1 MLRRKRGWIGLVIL
15 LGAAS
20 VLGGRLSRAY
30 ANVTLISFTATSLI
44 GQPEV
49 FVEWETATEIDT
61 AGFYVQRSLT
71 NGANS
76 YTRVSGFEP
85 AEGDSVT
92 GALYDWL
99 DETTTLNTTYY
110 YRLEEIPTDAAQPSI
125 MHDPVLVVAGGVPT
139 NTPTVSPTAT
149 RTPTA
154 TSTRTPT
161 LTLTPRPGTTSTNT
175 PVPTD
180 PPAVIATPQ
189 LATGAT
195 VTPRPSTGNVDVP
208 ATSAS
213 VATQAPQLPLPT
225 PLPGNEPSAPT
236 ASTPTP
242 VLDQSAPPNEVA
254 AAPGAVV
261 PGAPVLAPTLA
272 VSEAVGPVVVVTES
286 AAAATQPA
294 ETRNGGLLL
303 IMGAAVFLLV
313 GAFLMLRQASK

>member
-1 MLRRKRGWIGLVIL
+1 M
-15 LGAAS
+15 
-20 VLGGRLSRAY
+20 
-30 ANVTLISFTATSLI
+30 I

-71 NGANS
+71 NGTNS

-92 GALYDWL
+92 GALYDWI

-125 MHDPVLVVAGGVPT
+125 MHDPVLVVAGGVST

-149 RTPTA
+149 HTPTP
-154 TSTRTPT
+154 TPTRTPT

-180 PPAVIATPQ
+180 PPVVIATPQ
-189 LATGAT
+189 PATGAT
-195 VTPRPSTGNVDVP
+195 VTPRAPTGNVGVP
-208 ATSAS
+208 PTSAS
-213 VATQAPQLPLPT
+213 ADTRVPGAPTEVPQLPLPT
-225 PLPGNEPSAPT
+225 PLPGNEPSA
-236 ASTPTP
+236 TP

-254 AAPGAVV
+254 AAPGAVA
-261 PGAPVLAPTLA
+261 PGAAAPLLAPTLA

-286 AAAATQPA
+286 AAPGTRPA
-294 ETRNGGLLL
+294 EARSGGLFL
-303 IMGAAVFLLV
+303 IMGAAVLLLV